1 MVRLVRA
8 AEGEV
13 HIQVEE
19 KPQNKRAS
27 AYKKQGLKK
36 AA

>member
-8 AEGEV
+8 AGGEV
-13 HIQVEE
+13 HIQVAQ
-19 KPQNKRAS
+19 KSQTKRNNS
-27 AYKKQGLKK
+27 YKKQGLKK